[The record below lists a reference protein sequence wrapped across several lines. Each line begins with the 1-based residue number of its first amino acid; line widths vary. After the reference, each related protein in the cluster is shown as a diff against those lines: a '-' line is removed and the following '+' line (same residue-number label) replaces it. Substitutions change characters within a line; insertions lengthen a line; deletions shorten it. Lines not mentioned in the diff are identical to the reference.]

1 MERRCRQKNP
11 GCVANLN
18 CFLTVS
24 PVNDCGDENVFMSNI
39 CMSIVSD
46 TIAKPDCF
54 HIGIFPANLTT
65 RRHNRADPSPRG
77 WLSSPYR
84 GTRIHP
90 IALARRRGLRR
101 SARGLARAE
110 TRAKGRAPAAVAEK
124 NTGKRGDAAPARFP
138 RLGSDGSHRRGEDAE
153 DDPGRSDPIERPRRR
168 GGRARGRRVPRA
180 ARRRGPPQ
188 RSHRRSSQQ
197 DATTDERAV
206 SPRREVSLGVQGV
219 QRVSP
224 RSPALQVQRLR
235 RGVDMFP
242 RSQAHDVQGVRRR
255 RALRVTR
262 EAAIVVQGV
271 RRRFHLRARSP
282 TGDM

>member
-39 CMSIVSD
+39 RMSIVSD

-90 IALARRRGLRR
+90 IAVED
-101 SARGLARAE
+101 SDD
-110 TRAKGRAPAAVAEK
+110 P
-124 NTGKRGDAAPARFP
+124 RGDSRVPKP
-138 RLGSDGSHRRGEDAE
+138 ERRGEPPQPSRKRILVSAQPRLSRE
-153 DDPGRSDPIERPRRR
+153 PCPHGAKYRSACRVCSACPHGRQRCRCKDCGGASICSHGRKRTTCRECGGGGLCGAHARQRSLCKECGGGSICAHGRRR
-168 GGRARGRRVPRA
+168 VICKDCGGAGLCPHGRQHHVCKPCGGASICAHGRRRDRCKPCVAKKFIA
-180 ARRRGPPQ
+180 AT
-188 RSHRRSSQQ
+188 SKS
-197 DATTDERAV
+197 
-206 SPRREVSLGVQGV
+206 
-219 QRVSP
+219 
-224 RSPALQVQRLR
+224 
-235 RGVDMFP
+235 
-242 RSQAHDVQGVRRR
+242 
-255 RALRVTR
+255 
-262 EAAIVVQGV
+262 
-271 RRRFHLRARSP
+271 
-282 TGDM
+282 

>member
-84 GTRIHP
+84 GARIHP

-124 NTGKRGDAAPARFP
+124 NTGKRAAPARFH
-138 RLGSDGSHRRGEDAE
+138 RLGWLPS
-153 DDPGRSDPIERPRRR
+153 PRRR
-168 GGRARGRRVPRA
+168 CRGRPWPVGSDRASTTPGRTSARSTRPSRCSPTWSSSKVSSTELPTRRDDYRESRVPTARSIARRAGCA
-180 ARRRGPPQ
+180 ARVRTVVSAAGAKTAAGRRYVPTVA
-188 RSHRRSSQQ
+188 S
-197 DATTDERAV
+197 A
-206 SPRREVSLGVQGV
+206 
-219 QRVSP
+219 
-224 RSPALQVQRLR
+224 
-235 RGVDMFP
+235 
-242 RSQAHDVQGVRRR
+242 R
-255 RALRVTR
+255 RAGSAAAAGPAGHTR
-262 EAAIVVQGV
+262 GSD
-271 RRRFHLRARSP
+271 RCARSAAAVP
-282 TGDM
+282 SARTVADG

>member
-90 IALARRRGLRR
+90 IAVEDSDDPRGDSRVPKPERRGEPQQPSRKRILVSAQPRR
-101 SARGLARAE
+101 ASI
-110 TRAKGRAPAAVAEK
+110 
-124 NTGKRGDAAPARFP
+124 D
-138 RLGSDGSHRRGEDAE
+138 SDGSHRRGEDAE

-188 RSHRRSSQQ
+188 RSHRRSSRQ
-197 DATTDERAV
+197 DATTIERAV

-219 QRVSP
+219 QRVSA
-224 RSPALQVQRLR
+224 RSSALQV
-235 RGVDMFP
+235 
-242 RSQAHDVQGVRRR
+242 
-255 RALRVTR
+255 
-262 EAAIVVQGV
+262 
-271 RRRFHLRARSP
+271 
-282 TGDM
+282 